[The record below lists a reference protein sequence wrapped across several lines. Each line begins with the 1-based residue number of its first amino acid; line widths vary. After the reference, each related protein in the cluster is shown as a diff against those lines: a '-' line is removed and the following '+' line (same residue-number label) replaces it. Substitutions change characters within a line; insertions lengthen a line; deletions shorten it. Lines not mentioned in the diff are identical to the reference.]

1 MAVPVWFRRLLMN
14 RNRLGFVLSKAL
26 GTVHCSWHGEEMNK
40 HTLSAVSLFSGAGGM
55 DVGFS
60 AAGFEVLVA
69 NDIDRDACATY
80 ERNHSGKVIEGDLV
94 RQQSLLKGFEGVDVL
109 FGGPPCQGFSV
120 AGKMDPNDE
129 RSKLLLTFFD
139 IVDLLSPTAFVC
151 ENVKALAQLEKW
163 SGIRQEVFAR
173 TSDHYNVAMIV
184 LAANDFGVPQKRER
198 VFCIGIRK
206 SRGHLP
212 RDRFESLVRSMLE
225 REKRTA
231 KTVKQII
238 LGMGRAGTPG
248 NREICNA
255 KITFARAPVLRK
267 SPYAGMLF
275 NGAGRPVSAKG
286 YAPTLPASMGGNKT
300 PIVDEGEIFDKLP
313 SFVEEY
319 HRGLMA
325 GISPREGYAPE
336 RLRRL
341 TVAECLRL
349 QTFPENYS
357 LAGKQSAKYRQ
368 IGNAVPSKLAE
379 AVANVVRDLLTQG
392 TLRFCPESMTPLG
405 VAAE

>member
-1 MAVPVWFRRLLMN
+1 
-14 RNRLGFVLSKAL
+14 
-26 GTVHCSWHGEEMNK
+26 MNK
-40 HTLSAVSLFSGAGGM
+40 NTLSAVSLFSGAGGM
-55 DVGFS
+55 DVGFV

-80 ERNHSGKVIEGDLV
+80 ERNHSGRVIEGDLA
-94 RQQSLLKGFEGVDVL
+94 RQQNLLKGFEGVDVL

-139 IVDLLSPTAFVC
+139 IVDMLSPTAFVC

-163 SGIRQEVFAR
+163 SGIRREVFAR
-173 TSDHYNVAMIV
+173 TSDRYNVAMIV

-206 SRGHLP
+206 SRGHLS
-212 RDRFESLVRSMLE
+212 RDAFESLLRSMLE
-225 REKRTA
+225 REKRAA
-231 KTVKQII
+231 KTVRQVIQE
-238 LGMGRAGTPG
+238 LGRAGSHG

-255 KITFARAPVLRK
+255 KITFARSPVLRK

-275 NGAGRPVSAKG
+275 NGAGRPLSAKG
-286 YAPTLPASMGGNKT
+286 YATTLPASMGGNKT

-319 HRGLMA
+319 HTGLLA
-325 GISPREGYAPE
+325 GASPREGYAPE

-341 TVAECLRL
+341 TVAECLRF

-357 LAGKQSAKYRQ
+357 LAGRQSAKYRQ

-379 AVANVVRDLLTQG
+379 AVANVVRELLAQE
-392 TLRFCPESMTPLG
+392 TLTANPDCNSSIS